1 MFGGDVADPP
11 ELPDVCKVPSL
22 FEQAQLVSSLQIS
35 LWNPLNNGLLSTHLI
50 LWSESIQL
58 LHSAGMGDPIAL
70 WRWRDPTFLWPAADS
85 TRLSVP
91 SDARLLLRGVPQTP
105 IQPHH
110 CPSIRHQ
117 NHNHHHPMLQSYFR
131 RAQVCWSLHPY
142 KVNLIHRTST
152 CLPCQH
158 QATNSRSRRPSY
170 S

>member
-1 MFGGDVADPP
+1 MFGGDAADPP
-11 ELPDVCKVPSL
+11 EPPDVCKVPSL

-35 LWNPLNNGLLSTHLI
+35 LWNPLNNGFLSTHLI

-70 WRWRDPTFLWPAADS
+70 WRWRDPAFLWPAADS

-117 NHNHHHPMLQSYFR
+117 NQGHHHPVLQSYFR
-131 RAQVCWSLHPY
+131 RAQVCCSLHPY